1 LKSTSHLLDQA
12 HSLREQSR
20 VDQAIDLLEARII
33 ESQTPSE
40 ISELAPALA
49 QLYWMESDRKNE
61 PKAARY
67 AGLAAD
73 AMIRQGRIAPALG
86 LIEFLKSLPHSTSEA
101 LRLQR
106 MVANSFSA
114 PLKKKPAL
122 DDHAVPPTP
131 FQEISGFVS
140 LTNVDADFAREQ
152 WAWKPQRQFPLFSW
166 LKSDQV
172 FEFIQQLGVC
182 RLRAAES
189 VFQKGEFP
197 NSFFAIAQGYVDVQ
211 GIDGSVRKVQEG
223 EFFGEL
229 SFFSGVARR
238 SFVSAGSGG
247 ATLIEFSRSAI
258 HEIFT
263 RDPRIQKKV
272 TEFFQYR
279 LFMNAAARHSL
290 FRNMS
295 PIDLDDIWK
304 DLMTLRAQPGS
315 VVVESSDL
323 NSRERFF
330 MILRGSLQGM
340 MAGAPTATVWS
351 PGSFCGLATGCDQ
364 IIAREPSL
372 LLEFSREALQ
382 PKLWK
387 YSALSKA
394 FARSEGFDFISA
406 PSFWSFI
413 D

>member
-1 LKSTSHLLDQA
+1 MKSTSNLLDQA
-12 HSLREQSR
+12 HSLLEQSQI
-20 VDQAIDLLEARII
+20 DQAIDLLEGRLI
-33 ESQTPSE
+33 ESQTPNE
-40 ISELAPALA
+40 ISDLAPALA
-49 QLYWMESDRKNE
+49 QLYWMESARKNE
-61 PKAARY
+61 SKAARY

-73 AMIRQGRIAPALG
+73 AMIRQSRIAPALG
-86 LIEFLKSLPHSTSEA
+86 LIEFLRSLPHSSTEA

-122 DDHAVPPTP
+122 DDNSAPPTP
-131 FQEISGFVS
+131 FQEMSGFVS
-140 LTNVDADFAREQ
+140 LTNVDADFSREQ

-182 RLRAAES
+182 RLRAGES
-189 VFQKGEFP
+189 LFQVGDFP
-197 NSFFAIAQGYVDVQ
+197 NSFFAIAEGDLDVQ
-211 GIDGSVRKVQEG
+211 GADGSSRKAKEG
-223 EFFGEL
+223 EFLGEL
-229 SFFSGVARR
+229 SFFSGVSRR
-238 SFVSAGSGG
+238 SVAVAGSGG
-247 ATLIEFSRSAI
+247 ATLIEFSRSAV

-272 TEFFQYR
+272 AEFFQYR
-279 LFMNAAARHSL
+279 LFMSAAARHPL

-295 PIDLDDIWK
+295 PVDLDDIWK
-304 DLMTLRAQPGS
+304 DLMPFRAQSES
-315 VVVESSDL
+315 VVVEASDL

-330 MILRGSLQGM
+330 LILRGSLQGVA
-340 MAGAPTATVWS
+340 AGKPTETLWS
-351 PGSFCGLATGCDQ
+351 PGAFCGLAIGYDQ

-372 LLEFSREALQ
+372 LLEFSQEALQ

-394 FARSEGFDFISA
+394 FTRSEGFDFKPLSG
-406 PSFWSFI
+406 FWPFI